1 MPYATVYTCKITQ
14 IPVCRSERETFMDS
28 NAMEDHHEEKGTFL
42 RDALIWAVILV
53 LLGLWALSI
62 LKWGVLGLY
71 MPAVISV
78 PILLAVMVWI
88 SRG

>member
-1 MPYATVYTCKITQ
+1 M
-14 IPVCRSERETFMDS
+14 ET
-28 NAMEDHHEEKGTFL
+28 NTMEDHHEEKGTLL

-53 LLGLWALSI
+53 LLALWALSI

-78 PILLAVMVWI
+78 PILLIVIVWI

>member
-1 MPYATVYTCKITQ
+1 MRRTCSYGEPKG
-14 IPVCRSERETFMDS
+14 ETFMDT
-28 NAMEDHHEEKGTFL
+28 NAADDHHEEKGGFL
-42 RDALIWAVILV
+42 RDALIWLAVLAV
-53 LLGLWALSI
+53 VALWALSI

-78 PILLAVMVWI
+78 PIMMVVLVLI